1 MLHMAVIRRMM
12 RQNLVTVG
20 GKIVVSIMMT
30 HLLTWND
37 LRLNLPQKIVRNIL
51 SDIPVT
57 IILRKRF

>member
-37 LRLNLPQKIVRNIL
+37 LRLNLPKKL
-51 SDIPVT
+51 SET
-57 IILRKRF
+57 S